1 MCGIV
6 GYIGHDNAKELLL
19 KGLEK
24 LEYRGYDSAGIALT
38 NDEGTEVFKEKG
50 RIADLRKVA
59 DDNDFDGTLGIGH
72 TRWATHG
79 VPNHENSHPHQSAS
93 KRYTLV
99 HNGVIENYEELRA
112 EYLSYVNFLSETD
125 TEIVVQLIEHFANEG
140 LDTETAFTK
149 VVSMLEGSYALGL
162 LDDQDND
169 TIYVAKNKSPLLIGV
184 GDDFNVIASDALA
197 MLPVTNQYKEI
208 HDHEIVIV
216 KRESVVIK
224 DQDGNVQDRETY
236 TAEIDAAD
244 AEKGV
249 YDHYMLKEIHEQPAV
264 MRRIIQE
271 YQDCEGNLKMDK
283 DIVDDVAAADRIYI
297 IAAGTSYHAGLVGK
311 EFIEKWAGVPTEV
324 HVASEFVY
332 NMPLLSENPLFIYIS
347 QSGETAD
354 SRAVLVETKK
364 LGHKSLTITNVPGST
379 LSREAD
385 HTLLLH
391 AGPEIAVASTKAYTA
406 QIAVLSI
413 LSQIV
418 ALEHGREAEVDLLR
432 ELAKV
437 TTAIEAIVDDAEKL
451 EDITKEFMDDTRNA
465 FFIGRTI
472 DYNVSLEGAL
482 KLKEISYIQAE
493 GFAGGELKHGTIA
506 LIEEGT
512 PVVALATQENVNNS
526 IRGNVKEVAAR
537 GANTCVI
544 SMEGLEKEGDTYVI
558 PQVHELLTPLV
569 SVVATQLIAYYAAL
583 HRDLDVDKPRNLA
596 KSVTVE

>member
-24 LEYRGYDSAGIALT
+24 LEYRGYDSAGVAVV
-38 NDEGTEVFKEKG
+38 NDKGNSVFKSKG
-50 RIADLRKVA
+50 RIAELRKVA
-59 DDNDFDGTLGIGH
+59 DSDDTDGNVGIGH

-79 VPNHENSHPHQSAS
+79 VPNHENSHPHQSTS
-93 KRYTLV
+93 ERFTLV
-99 HNGVIENYEELRA
+99 HNGVIENYEELKNA
-112 EYLSYVNFLSETD
+112 YLKDVSFISETD
-125 TEIVVQLIEHFANEG
+125 TEVIVQLVEYFSNTG
-140 LDTETAFTK
+140 LVTEAAFTK
-149 VVSMLEGSYALGL
+149 VVSLLEGSYALGL
-162 LDDQDND
+162 IDSEDKDK
-169 TIYVAKNKSPLLIGV
+169 IYVAKNKSPLLIGV
-184 GDDFNVIASDALA
+184 GDDFNVIASDAMA
-197 MLPVTNQYKEI
+197 MLQVTNQYKEI

-216 KRESVVIK
+216 KRDEVIIK
-224 DQDGNVQDRETY
+224 DQDGTVQEREAY
-236 TAEIDAAD
+236 TAQIDAAD
-244 AEKGV
+244 TEKGV

-271 YQDCEGNLKMDK
+271 YQDEEGNLKMDE
-283 DIVDDVAAADRIYI
+283 DIIKDVAAADRIYI

-324 HVASEFVY
+324 HVSSEFVY
-332 NMPLLSENPLFIYIS
+332 NTPLLSEKPLFIYIS

-354 SRAVLVETKK
+354 SRAVLVEMNR
-364 LGHKSLTITNVPGST
+364 LGHKSLTVTNVAGST
-379 LSREAD
+379 LSRESN

-413 LSQIV
+413 FAKIV
-418 ALEHGREAEVDLLR
+418 ARERGKEVDVSLLR

-437 TTAIEAIVDDAEKL
+437 TTAIEAIVDDADVMEQIATDFL
-451 EDITKEFMDDTRNA
+451 RTTRNA
-465 FFIGRTI
+465 FFIGRTV

-512 PVVALATQENVNNS
+512 PVIALATQEKVNLS

-537 GANTCVI
+537 GANPCII
-544 SMEGLEKEGDTYVI
+544 SMDGLNKEGDTYVI
-558 PQVHELLTPLV
+558 PKVHELLTPLV
-569 SVVATQLIAYYAAL
+569 SVVTMQLISYYASL

>member
-6 GYIGHDNAKELLL
+6 GYIGYQNAKEILLI
-19 KGLEK
+19 GLEK
-24 LEYRGYDSAGIALT
+24 LEYRGYDSAGIAIR
-38 NDEGTEVFKEKG
+38 DENEVTVTKAQG
-50 RIADLRKVA
+50 RIAELRKEA
-59 DDNDFDGTLGIGH
+59 DNDHDGSTGIGH

-79 VPNHENSHPHQSAS
+79 VPSYENSHPHQSTS
-93 KRYTLV
+93 GRYTLV
-99 HNGVIENYEELRA
+99 HNGVIENYEELRE
-112 EYLSYVNFLSETD
+112 EYIPNVQFVSETD
-125 TEIVVQLIEHFANEG
+125 TEVIVQLIEHFAETG
-140 LDTETAFTK
+140 LSTEDAFTK
-149 VVSMLEGSYALGL
+149 VVSLLHGSYALGL
-162 LDDQDND
+162 LDSEDGE
-169 TIYVAKNKSPLLIGV
+169 TIYVAKNKSPLLVGIGE
-184 GDDFNVIASDALA
+184 DFNVIASDSLA
-197 MLPVTNQYKEI
+197 MIQVTSEYKELK
-208 HDHEIVIV
+208 DQEIVIV
-216 KRESVVIK
+216 KRDEVVIK
-224 DQDGNVQDRETY
+224 NLEGQVIDRESY
-236 TAEIDAAD
+236 IAEIDASD

-271 YQDCEGNLKMDK
+271 YQDEQGNLNIDPE
-283 DIVDDVAAADRIYI
+283 IVEDVKAADRIYI

-311 EFIEKWAGVPTEV
+311 VFIEKWAGIPTEV

-332 NMPLLSENPLFIYIS
+332 NIPLLSENPLFIYIS

-354 SRAVLVETKK
+354 SRAVLVETTK
-364 LGHKSLTITNVPGST
+364 LGHRSLTITNVAGST

-413 LSQIV
+413 MSHVV
-418 ALEHGREAEVDLLR
+418 AQARGIDPNIDLLR

-437 TTAIEAIVDDAEKL
+437 TTAIETVVDDAPQMEQIAKDFL
-451 EDITKEFMDDTRNA
+451 ETTRNA

-506 LIEEGT
+506 LIEDGT
-512 PVVALATQENVNNS
+512 PVFALATQEGVNLS
-526 IRGNVKEVAAR
+526 IRGNVKEVVAR
-537 GANTCVI
+537 GAHPCII
-544 SMEGLEKEGDTYVI
+544 SIEGLEKDGDTYVI
-558 PQVHELLTPLV
+558 PHVHELLTPLV
-569 SVVATQLIAYYAAL
+569 SVVSLQLISYYAAL